1 MTQGRIHRPSDTS
14 LTVMFIFQVSDAV
27 HLLHG
32 GNARYDSPH
41 IFNEMLSCISTVL
54 AASVKEDVEDS
65 PFIGIGVDES
75 TDRGSEKHLAI
86 VVRYVSKE
94 YVPED
99 RFPGLR
105 EGKLALS
112 NIFITSFVL

>member
-1 MTQGRIHRPSDTS
+1 M
-14 LTVMFIFQVSDAV
+14 L
-27 HLLHG
+27 LLHG

-54 AASVKEDVEDS
+54 VASVKAEIEDS
-65 PFIGIGVDES
+65 PFIGIGIDES

-94 YVPED
+94 HALKTG
-99 RFPGLR
+99 F
-105 EGKLALS
+105 LACEKVS
-112 NIFITSFVL
+112 WP

>member
-54 AASVKEDVEDS
+54 AASVKEDIKDS
-65 PFIGIGVDES
+65 PFIDIDES

-94 YVPED
+94 H
-99 RFPGLR
+99 
-105 EGKLALS
+105 ALKTG
-112 NIFITSFVL
+112 FLVCE